1 MSRLR
6 GFLRPAGWASHG
18 WRAGRGKAL
27 LLLLGM
33 LAATFAIVGP
43 GSPAAAEALPAPSET
58 LTLEVRQG
66 RLIRLERPAASV
78 FVADPEI
85 ADVQA
90 HSATLVYVFG
100 RRAGATTI
108 IAVDEDESLVF
119 SSAVAVR
126 HPLAR
131 IREMIGRLGLGE
143 RVTVESIDGGV
154 MLEGSVADPS
164 TAQDL
169 QELVAPFVGESEIL
183 VNRLTVDAPTQ
194 VNLRVRVAEM
204 SREVTRLFGIRWDG
218 ALSFG
223 DFALGLGTGRL
234 LEGADRLFGSYS
246 NGDVSIAGIVD
257 ALEREGL
264 VSVLAEPNL
273 TALSGETASFLAG
286 GEFPV
291 PVGRDNNEIQIEF
304 KQFGVSLSF
313 TPTVLSRNRISL
325 RVRPEVS
332 DLSENGSIKLG
343 DLNIPAL
350 ATRRAETTVELG
362 SGQSFAI
369 GGLISN
375 STRSNVEKLPGLGDL
390 PILGALF
397 RSSSFRRSE
406 SELVIIVTPYLV
418 APRSRPDL
426 LAPTDGFR
434 PTSQL
439 ELILE
444 GQLAKATPRPGLGAR
459 AVGDTLRLAG
469 PAGFATDPL
478 AGDGRLQP
486 LAGDGPVPE
495 AVE

>member
-1 MSRLR
+1 MTASTKRR
-6 GFLRPAGWASHG
+6 GCGSSSPPTRRPR
-18 WRAGRGKAL
+18 RAFGACLGLIILPTLLFAL
-27 LLLLGM
+27 QP
-33 LAATFAIVGP
+33 IVG
-43 GSPAAAEALPAPSET
+43 PAAAEPTVAAAGAT
-58 LTLEVRQG
+58 TVLEVRQG
-66 RLIRLERPAASV
+66 RMIRLDRPAASV
-78 FVADPEI
+78 FVADPET

-100 RRAGATTI
+100 RRAGKTTI
-108 IAVDEDESLVF
+108 FAVDQEENLLF
-119 SSAVAVR
+119 SSAIEVR
-126 HPLAR
+126 HPLSR
-131 IREMIGRLGLGE
+131 IEELIAGLGLGD
-143 RVTVESIDGGV
+143 RVAAQSIDGGIV
-154 MLEGSVADPS
+154 LSGSVADPA
-164 TAQDL
+164 TAEDL
-169 QELVAPFVGESEIL
+169 RELVSQFVGENEVLI
-183 VNRLTVDAPTQ
+183 NRLAVDAPTQ

-223 DFALGLGTGRL
+223 DFALGLGTGRF
-234 LEGADRLFGSYS
+234 LEGADRLFGSYQS
-246 NGDVSIAGIVD
+246 NNVSIAGVID

-291 PVGRDNNEIQIEF
+291 PVGRDNNEVQIEF
-304 KQFGVSLSF
+304 KEFGVSLSF
-313 TPTVLSRNRISL
+313 TPTVMSRNRISL

-332 DLSENGSIKLG
+332 DLSENGSIKIG
-343 DLNIPAL
+343 DLLIPAL

-397 RSSSFRRSE
+397 RSTNFRRSE

-418 APRSRPDL
+418 APRSEPDL
-426 LAPTDGFR
+426 ASPVDGFR

-444 GQLAKATPRPGLGAR
+444 GKLAASNPAPGVTARSSGASM
-459 AVGDTLRLAG
+459 RLAG
-469 PAGFATDPL
+469 PAGFAID
-478 AGDGRLQP
+478 
-486 LAGDGPVPE
+486 
-495 AVE
+495 

>member
-1 MSRLR
+1 MRNLHVMR
-6 GFLRPAGWASHG
+6 RPGAWAPIVRSGARCGALATNCLLAGLWLAS
-18 WRAGRGKAL
+18 ASL
-27 LLLLGM
+27 VV
-33 LAATFAIVGP
+33 TGP
-43 GSPAAAEALPAPSET
+43 QGVTPAAAETLPAPTEAIA
-58 LTLEVRQG
+58 LEVRQG
-66 RLIRLERPAASV
+66 RLIRLDRPAASV

-100 RRAGATTI
+100 RRAGKTTI
-108 IAVDEDESLVF
+108 MAVDENETVILSN
-119 SSAVAVR
+119 AVDVR
-126 HPLAR
+126 HPLSR
-131 IREMIGRLGLGE
+131 IAMMIDRLGLGD
-143 RVTVESIDGGV
+143 RVAVESIDGGV
-154 MLEGSVADPS
+154 MLSGSVPDPS
-164 TAQDL
+164 TAEDL
-169 QELVAPFVGESEIL
+169 RELVAAHVGENEIL

-223 DFALGLGTGRL
+223 DFALGLGSGRIL
-234 LEGADRLFGSYS
+234 DGADQIFGSFS
-246 NGDVSIAGIVD
+246 NGDVSIAGVVD

-313 TPTVLSRNRISL
+313 TPTVMSKNRISL

-343 DLNIPAL
+343 DLIIPAL

-375 STRSNVEKLPGLGDL
+375 NTRSNVEKLPGLGDL

-397 RSSSFRRSE
+397 RSSNFRRSE

-418 APRSRPDL
+418 APRSTPDL
-426 LAPTDGFR
+426 ALPTDGFR
-434 PTSQL
+434 PASQL
-439 ELILE
+439 EMILE
-444 GQLAKATPRPGLGAR
+444 GRLTAAAPRPGIGA
-459 AVGDTLRLAG
+459 ATVSDTLHLAG
-469 PAGFATDPL
+469 PAGFAVD
-478 AGDGRLQP
+478 
-486 LAGDGPVPE
+486 
-495 AVE
+495 

>member
-1 MSRLR
+1 MNGFLAILR
-6 GFLRPAGWASHG
+6 GRGGARRRLAGVAALGLAVLALGTLDLARPAV
-18 WRAGRGKAL
+18 AGEAVAAP
-27 LLLLGM
+27 
-33 LAATFAIVGP
+33 AATLG
-43 GSPAAAEALPAPSET
+43 
-58 LTLEVRQG
+58 LEVRQG

-100 RRAGATTI
+100 RRAGKTTI
-108 IAVDEDESLVF
+108 LAVDEGEELIF
-119 SSAVAVR
+119 SSAVEVR
-126 HPLAR
+126 HPLSR
-131 IREMIGRLGLGE
+131 INELIAGLGLGE
-143 RVTVESIDGGV
+143 AVSVASIDGGV
-154 MLEGSVADPS
+154 MLSGSVGDPK
-164 TAQDL
+164 TAEDVR
-169 QELVAPFVGESEIL
+169 ELVAAFLGESEL
-183 VNRLTVDAPTQ
+183 VVNRLRIDAPTQ

-223 DFALGLGTGRL
+223 DFALGFGTGRML
-234 LEGADRLFGSYS
+234 DSADRVLGSFA
-246 NGDVSIAGIVD
+246 NGDVSVTGVID

-313 TPTVLSRNRISL
+313 TPTVMNRNRISL

-332 DLSENGSIKLG
+332 DLSDNGSIKLG
-343 DLNIPAL
+343 DLIIPAL

-375 STRSNVEKLPGLGDL
+375 STRNNVEKLPGLGDL
-390 PILGALF
+390 PILGTLF
-397 RSSSFRRSE
+397 RSSNFRRSE

-418 APRSRPDL
+418 APRNVADL
-426 LAPTDGFR
+426 ALPTDGFR
-434 PTSQL
+434 PSSQL

-444 GQLAKATPRPGLGAR
+444 GKLAAAAPRPGIGAA
-459 AVGDTLRLAG
+459 AVGNALRLAG
-469 PAGFATDPL
+469 PAGFAVD
-478 AGDGRLQP
+478 
-486 LAGDGPVPE
+486 
-495 AVE
+495 

>member
-1 MSRLR
+1 MIAPTIRR
-6 GFLRPAGWASHG
+6 GRASSG
-18 WRAGRGKAL
+18 SAPSIASPIVGAVLGLAL
-27 LLLLGM
+27 LPALLVALPPFG
-33 LAATFAIVGP
+33 AP
-43 GSPAAAEALPAPSET
+43 QAAEPTVTAAGAT
-58 LTLEVRQG
+58 TILEVRQG
-66 RLIRLERPAASV
+66 QMIRLERPAASV
-78 FVADPEI
+78 FVADPET

-100 RRAGATTI
+100 RRAGRTTI
-108 IAVDEDESLVF
+108 FAVDQEENLLF
-119 SSAVAVR
+119 SSAIEVR
-126 HPLAR
+126 HPLSR
-131 IREMIGRLGLGE
+131 IEELIAGLGLGD
-143 RVTVESIDGGV
+143 RVAVQSIDGGIV
-154 MLEGSVADPS
+154 LSGNVADPA
-164 TAQDL
+164 TAEDL
-169 QELVAPFVGESEIL
+169 RGLVNQFVGENEVLI
-183 VNRLTVDAPTQ
+183 NRLTVEAPTQ

-223 DFALGLGTGRL
+223 DFAFGLGTGRL
-234 LEGADRLFGSYS
+234 FEGANSLFGSYQ
-246 NGDVSIAGIVD
+246 NNNVSIAGVID

-291 PVGRDNNEIQIEF
+291 PVGRDNNEVQIEF
-304 KQFGVSLSF
+304 KEFGVSLSF
-313 TPTVLSRNRISL
+313 TPTVMSRNRISL

-332 DLSENGSIKLG
+332 DLSENGSIKIG
-343 DLNIPAL
+343 DLLIPAL

-397 RSSSFRRSE
+397 RSTNFRRSE

-418 APRSRPDL
+418 APRSEPDL
-426 LAPTDGFR
+426 ASPVDGFR
-434 PTSQL
+434 PTSNL

-444 GQLAKATPRPGLGAR
+444 GKLAASSPAPGVTAR
-459 AVGDTLRLAG
+459 SSGTSMRLAG
-469 PAGFATDPL
+469 PAGFAID
-478 AGDGRLQP
+478 
-486 LAGDGPVPE
+486 
-495 AVE
+495 

>member
-1 MSRLR
+1 MSARTSPPHKNR
-6 GFLRPAGWASHG
+6 I
-18 WRAGRGKAL
+18 GRRFHRSRHAFGAVLGLGL
-27 LLLLGM
+27 LSTLLFGL
-33 LAATFAIVGP
+33 
-43 GSPAAAEALPAPSET
+43 PAAGVANAAEPIIATPTST
-58 LTLEVRQG
+58 TVLEVRQG
-66 RLIRLERPAASV
+66 QIIRLQRPAASV
-78 FVADPEI
+78 FVADPET

-100 RRAGATTI
+100 RRAGKTTVF
-108 IAVDEDESLVF
+108 AVDQDENLLF
-119 SSAVAVR
+119 SSAVEVR
-126 HPLAR
+126 HPLSR
-131 IREMIGRLGLGE
+131 IEELIAGLGLTG
-143 RVTVESIDGGV
+143 RVTVQSIDGGIV
-154 MLEGSVADPS
+154 LAGRVADPA
-164 TAQDL
+164 TAEDL
-169 QELVAPFVGESEIL
+169 RELVSQFIGDNEIL
-183 VNRLTVDAPTQ
+183 INRLAVDSPTQ

-204 SREVTRLFGIRWDG
+204 SRDVTRLFGIRWDG

-223 DFALGLGTGRL
+223 NFSLGLGTGRL
-234 LEGADRLFGSYS
+234 LEGADRLFGSFENS
-246 NGDVSIAGIVD
+246 NVSIAGVID

-291 PVGRDNNEIQIEF
+291 PVGIDNGETQIQF
-304 KQFGVSLSF
+304 KEFGVSLSF
-313 TPTVLSRNRISL
+313 TPTVMSRNRISL

-332 DLSENGSIKLG
+332 DLSETGAIRIGNL
-343 DLNIPAL
+343 LIPAL

-397 RSSSFRRSE
+397 RSTNFRRSE

-418 APRSRPDL
+418 TPRSEPDL
-426 LAPTDGFR
+426 ALPVDGFR

-444 GQLAKATPRPGLGAR
+444 GKLASASPAPGVTADSAR
-459 AVGDTLRLAG
+459 SVMRLVG
-469 PAGFATDPL
+469 PAGFAID
-478 AGDGRLQP
+478 
-486 LAGDGPVPE
+486 
-495 AVE
+495 